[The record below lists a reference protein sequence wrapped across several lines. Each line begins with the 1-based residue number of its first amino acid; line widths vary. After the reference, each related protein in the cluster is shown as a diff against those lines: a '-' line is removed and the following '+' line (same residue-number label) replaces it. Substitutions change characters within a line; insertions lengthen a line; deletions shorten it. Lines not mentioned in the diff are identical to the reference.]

1 MNTKQN
7 EKDFKWGGGG
17 THIQY
22 MDTAVVDITT
32 ISKYDIR
39 FYGVQDRSNINNFI
53 TQDSSTLSVQFSSL
67 NKTDYEEQKNTLQ
80 SSGMYGLNQ
89 FLATPLQFIEPLD
102 SFYMEITLTDD
113 SSDLYQANQDADDWD
128 DKYVI
133 NIGIGNYTIDTSAN
147 NGNVSISSIT
157 KAIEV
162 WIGRL
167 GVGNIYIGGEY
178 GNYEGD
184 NDITAEVSSIPDI
197 KYEDNPRNSY
207 VFAIGY
213 KKKNGWSIYHNGS
226 DPSTLQRFSSTGDD
240 GDVIVPQ
247 EEGSTLGIY
256 LESTAPNNRAD
267 YINNLHLTFRF
278 KDFQFTDI
286 ASQYYDDITG

>member
-7 EKDFKWGGGG
+7 ERDFKWGGGG
-17 THIQY
+17 THIQF
-22 MDTAVVDITT
+22 MDCLADPTS

-39 FYGVQDRSNINNFI
+39 FYGVQDRSSINSFI
-53 TQDSSTLSVQFSSL
+53 TQDSSTLSVQFSAL
-67 NKTDYEEQKNTLQ
+67 NKTDYEEQKDVLQ
-80 SSGMYGLNQ
+80 GSGMYGLNQ

-113 SSDLYQANQDADDWD
+113 SSDLFQANQDADDWD

-133 NIGIGNYTIDTSAN
+133 NIGIGNYSIDTSAS
-147 NGNVSISSIT
+147 NGNVSIADVT

-167 GVGNIYIGGEY
+167 GVGNMYVGGEY

-184 NDITAEVSSIPDI
+184 NNITAEVSSVPDI
-197 KYEDNPRNSY
+197 KYEDNPRDSY

-213 KKKNGWSIYHNGS
+213 KKNNGWSIYHNGS
-226 DPSTLQRFSSTGDD
+226 DPSTLQGFDSTGDN
-240 GDVIVPQ
+240 GDVVVPQ

-256 LESTAPNNRAD
+256 LESTAANNRAD
-267 YINNLHLTFRF
+267 YINNLHITFRF

-286 ASQYYDDITG
+286 ASQYYDDITE

>member
-22 MDTAVVDITT
+22 MDTAVVDIST

-39 FYGVQDRSNINNFI
+39 FYGVQDRSTINNFI

-67 NKTDYEEQKNTLQ
+67 NKTNYEEQKDILQ

-213 KKKNGWSIYHNGS
+213 KKNNGWSIYHNGS
-226 DPSTLQRFSSTGDD
+226 DPSTLQEFKSTGDI
-240 GDVIVPQ
+240 IVPQ

-286 ASQYYDDITG
+286 ASQYYDDIA